1 MNDTNRKRGL
11 LFFISS
17 CIPGCGQMHQGYMKR
32 GVSLLT
38 AFFGLLALIMF
49 LHVSALLMLLPV
61 IWLYAFYDSYN
72 LRAQTEEQAAA
83 NPDGYLFDLSDV
95 DSERLSALCR
105 KRHSFVGWG
114 LILVGI
120 YLFFDTVV
128 ERALSALGNYF
139 PELDWIY
146 WTVMYDAPKLLAT
159 ILIIALGIWF
169 IRGPKK
175 TAIPEEDIPAFVPP
189 AEETSHGED

>member
-1 MNDTNRKRGL
+1 MNRKRGF

-32 GVSLLT
+32 GVSLLS
-38 AFFGLLALIMF
+38 ACFGLVAAAMF
-49 LHVSALLMLLPV
+49 LRVSELVIFLPV

-72 LRAQTEEQAAA
+72 LRSQTEEQAAA
-83 NPDGYLFDLSDV
+83 NPDAYLFGLSDV
-95 DSERLSALCR
+95 DSEKLAALCR
-105 KRHSFVGWG
+105 RRHSFVGWT

-128 ERALSALGNYF
+128 DRILSSLTSFF
-139 PELDWIY
+139 PELDWVY
-146 WTVMYDAPKLLAT
+146 YTVMYDGPKLLAT

-175 TAIPEEDIPAFVPP
+175 AAAPEDIPAFVPP
-189 AEETSHGED
+189 AEEDDHGED